1 MKYINVVSNAEE
13 GVDKVVV
20 IADDVVVGAFTVVTF
35 VIALNSVDVLKSS
48 LNVAFVF
55 KVIKFVLEGLLS
67 KVFVVDVEDF
77 TIKVVLLNVE
87 DIRLVDGV

>member
-48 LNVAFVF
+48 LIVAFVF
-55 KVIKFVLEGLLS
+55 TVIKFVLEGLLS
-67 KVFVVDVEDF
+67 KVFVVDVEDV

>member
-67 KVFVVDVEDF
+67 KVFVVDVEDV

>member
-48 LNVAFVF
+48 LIAAFVF
-55 KVIKFVLEGLLS
+55 TVIKFVLEGLLS
-67 KVFVVDVEDF
+67 KDFVVDVEDF